1 MGEDVEGDF
10 EGIATTNVGLGV
22 ECACIP
28 AERLKKA
35 IQYAYGWTE
44 WWNRVQIRKT
54 SGCG

>member
-44 WWNRVQIRKT
+44 W
-54 SGCG
+54 